1 MIAAAGLAALALACV
16 LVAQGL
22 IVAKWTWY
30 APRAA
35 ILLWQSVGVTWGL
48 ATTGALLAYALEP
61 YGKGVVHGLAGLV
74 TGFGYGVHG
83 PRDLIRLAA
92 LVTGL
97 TLLAILVALPL
108 AAGAQTLRARRRHRE
123 LLALIA
129 RDEPAIPGVRVV
141 DFPGAAAYCLP
152 GLRSQ
157 VVISNGTLRL
167 LSPDELDAVLAHE
180 SAHVRER
187 HDLVLLPFAALRRAL
202 PWSKLIRDAQ
212 ASVELL
218 IEMAADDRARR
229 HCSPKR
235 LATAL
240 LRFGTAP
247 TLPTPQGAMGSLGP
261 SGTPERA
268 PEPSPEPS
276 DAHSPGTP
284 GRSAGANV
292 MARVNR
298 LVRPEIRMPA
308 SHRFLI
314 LAASVALMASAPLLW
329 LIPG

>member
-1 MIAAAGLAALALACV
+1 MIAAAGLAALAMACV

-22 IVAKWTWY
+22 VLARWTWY
-30 APRAA
+30 APRTA

-61 YGKGVVHGLAGLV
+61 YGKGVVHGLAGLL
-74 TGFGYGVHG
+74 TGFSYGVHG
-83 PRDLIRLAA
+83 PRDLVRLAA
-92 LVTGL
+92 LVAGL
-97 TLLAILVALPL
+97 TLLAILVALPI
-108 AAGAQTLRARRRHRE
+108 AAGVQTLRARRRHRE

-167 LSPDELDAVLAHE
+167 LSPDELHAVLAHE

-212 ASVELL
+212 DSVELL

-229 HCSPKR
+229 QCSPRR

-247 TLPTPQGAMGSLGP
+247 TLPTPEGAMGSLGP
-261 SGTPERA
+261 PDTPEQSRQPSPGPSGTR
-268 PEPSPEPS
+268 
-276 DAHSPGTP
+276 SPGA
-284 GRSAGANV
+284 RSAGANV

-298 LVRPEIRMPA
+298 LLRPETTIPA
-308 SHRFLI
+308 PHRVLI
-314 LAASVALMASAPLLW
+314 LAGSIVLTASAPLLW